1 MNERIANIAQAI
13 SFALVAWIGYSV
25 VEMKSDIAGMKATLV
40 VAADDRYRRSDAMR
54 DFANASEHR
63 HELERRIEALE
74 KVRR

>member
-1 MNERIANIAQAI
+1 MNERIANIAQAV

-54 DFANASEHR
+54 DFANASDTDMS
-63 HELERRIEALE
+63 
-74 KVRR
+74 